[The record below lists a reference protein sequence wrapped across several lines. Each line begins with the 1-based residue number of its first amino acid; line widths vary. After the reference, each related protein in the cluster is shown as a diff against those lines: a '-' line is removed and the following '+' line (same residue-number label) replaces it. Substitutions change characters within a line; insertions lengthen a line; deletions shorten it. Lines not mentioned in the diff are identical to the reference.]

1 MDKSSPQPMPH
12 LPKIAA
18 IFFAVVF
25 STTSGGAQAPWKI
38 TRVTEATKG
47 GREAGLGDEIAV
59 TLQPFQPILDKA
71 NCAQPA
77 SPGCIKQDIILF
89 LDGRPLSC
97 VNAERSNP
105 NDSTMRFLLR
115 RTDER
120 KPTCNIDNKN
130 SWEALLGS
138 PDAFIRPVSLGVG
151 LEKNGF
157 PDAVLRDDKD
167 REAKFDLIIIR
178 RGWFWVCA
186 GALILTLVLFIWLA
200 RESNIIRDA
209 GPLPPDNAVRAYSL
223 ARTQMA
229 FWFFLVISSFLL
241 IWIITGQLDTITD
254 SALALIGIG
263 SGTALG
269 AAVVDASKRQSAAT
283 QLQSLQAEQGTLN
296 ARVNT
301 LQTLTAAA
309 PPPTDL
315 ADLQQE
321 LHEKR
326 QRLNDVNNYIN
337 NLNAASS
344 AVPSSGF
351 LNDLLKDGSGIS
363 FHRFQMFAWTLV
375 LGIIFC
381 ISVYTH
387 LAMPIFSGTLL
398 GLMGI
403 SSGTYIGFKF
413 PEQQS

>member
-1 MDKSSPQPMPH
+1 MAH
-12 LPKIAA
+12 LPKIAV
-18 IFFAVVF
+18 ILFAVVF
-25 STTSGGAQAPWKI
+25 FTVSGAAQAPWKI
-38 TRVTEATKG
+38 IRVVEATKG
-47 GREAGLGDEIAV
+47 GPEAGLGDEIAITV
-59 TLQPFQPILDKA
+59 QPFQPILDKA
-71 NCAQPA
+71 NCVQPT
-77 SPGCIKQDIILF
+77 SSSCIKQDIILF
-89 LDGRPLSC
+89 LDGRPLPC
-97 VNAERSNP
+97 VNAERPNP
-105 NDSTMRFLLR
+105 TDSTMRFRLR
-115 RTDER
+115 RTDEL
-120 KPTCNIDNKN
+120 KPTCNTDNKN
-130 SWEALLGS
+130 SWDALLGS

-157 PDAVLRDDKD
+157 PDAVLRDEKD
-167 REAKFDLIIIR
+167 HEAKFDLIVIR
-178 RGWFWVCA
+178 SAWFWVCA
-186 GALILTLVLFIWLA
+186 GALIVTLVLFFWLA
-200 RESNIIRDA
+200 RDSNIIRDP
-209 GPLPPDNAVRAYSL
+209 GPPPPGDAVRAYSL

-283 QLQSLQAEQGTLN
+283 QLQSLQAERGTLN

-301 LQTLTAAA
+301 LQTLTTAA
-309 PPPTDL
+309 PPPANL
-315 ADLQQE
+315 VDLQQE
-321 LHEKR
+321 LHEKQ
-326 QRLNDVNNYIN
+326 QRLNDVNNSIN
-337 NLNAASS
+337 NLAAASS

-363 FHRFQMFAWTLV
+363 FHRFQMFVWTLL

-387 LAMPIFSGTLL
+387 LAMPTFSGTLL